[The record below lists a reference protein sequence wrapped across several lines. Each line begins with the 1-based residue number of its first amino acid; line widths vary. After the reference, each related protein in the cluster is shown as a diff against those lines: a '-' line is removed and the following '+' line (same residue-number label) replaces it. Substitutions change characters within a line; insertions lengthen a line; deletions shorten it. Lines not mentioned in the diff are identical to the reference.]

1 MASETDPALSDSSDH
16 IGDIAIE
23 PTNGA
28 ASGGGK
34 KNGKRNGKD
43 KKKEKEVPIEELY
56 DLSQPIKRIE
66 RPSKDA
72 HEAAIAAIDAEIEAI
87 KSTRNG
93 VQAKIDAAL
102 GNKRDLNKLK
112 NRKGLMIEQKRQI
125 RTKLEIVKSK
135 IDRHVGADKSV
146 RSGVKF
152 SSVAEIDREISKLQ
166 RKQETSSMSLADEK
180 RLIKE
185 IESLQNSKRTLED
198 LKTKQGDIDTL
209 KIERKQIQA
218 ELSAKDMEI
227 NSIQKDIDKQTNS
240 QVDDLVKERDALKAS
255 MDEKFKEKKAL
266 QTSFREQM
274 NDWFHNQRA
283 IKAQRQIQYDAE
295 KKRREEE
302 HAAFLKKKEEEELKK
317 TPYEEEMALCDFLV
331 DYLQKTYPDEFTVEG
346 GEGEADTEKKT
357 DAVAVKDDPFAGMK
371 AMKKDEDDFFVGKGA
386 KSAGK
391 KKVKGKKPKAAN
403 FSVSLDLWEQFSLL
417 NLSPP
422 TSLKTVV
429 ASAEE
434 LKAKKIWYSEQP
446 RGSVPT
452 ARDIRKANSSKQGAG
467 TANAKG
473 GARNNG
479 KKGNFS
485 ITSDEFVPLGV
496 AGAVADEN
504 VNWGK

>member
-1 MASETDPALSDSSDH
+1 
-16 IGDIAIE
+16 
-23 PTNGA
+23 
-28 ASGGGK
+28 
-34 KNGKRNGKD
+34 
-43 KKKEKEVPIEELY
+43 
-56 DLSQPIKRIE
+56 
-66 RPSKDA
+66 
-72 HEAAIAAIDAEIEAI
+72 
-87 KSTRNG
+87 
-93 VQAKIDAAL
+93 
-102 GNKRDLNKLK
+102 
-112 NRKGLMIEQKRQI
+112 MIEQKRQI
-125 RTKLEIVKSK
+125 RTKLEIIKSK

-198 LKTKQGDIDTL
+198 LKSKQGDIDTL

-218 ELSAKDMEI
+218 ELTAKDKEI
-227 NSIQKDIDKQTNS
+227 DSIQKDIDKQTNS
-240 QVDDLVKERDALKAS
+240 QVDDLVKERDALKGT

-274 NDWFHNQRA
+274 NDWYHNQRA

-331 DYLQKTYPDEFTVEG
+331 DYLQKTYPDEFTAE
-346 GEGEADTEKKT
+346 GEGEASTDKKT
-357 DAVAVKDDPFAGMK
+357 DVVAVKDDPFAGMK
-371 AMKKDEDDFFVGKGA
+371 AVKKDEDDFFVGKGA

-391 KKVKGKKPKAAN
+391 KKGKGKKPKAAN
-403 FSVSLDLWEQFSLL
+403 FSVNLDLWEQFSLL

-422 TSLKTVV
+422 TSLEKVV

-452 ARDIRKANSSKQGAG
+452 ARDIRKANSSKQGG
-467 TANAKG
+467 TSNAKG

-485 ITSDEFVPLGV
+485 ISSDEFVPLGG
-496 AGAVADEN
+496 AGAVAEEN